1 MELGGGPEMTAESK
15 PVLVVDDEEIVR
27 ESVTDWLKSGGYDVD
42 SAEDGLHALD
52 KVKKRDYEVVV
63 LDMKMPGMDG
73 LTVLKQIHET
83 NPGIKVIIITAYAS
97 VETAVQALKD
107 GAVDYI
113 VKPFEPEQLEKSV
126 AKWVGTPKIVSGSAP
141 TETSAESSEDTASEN
156 LPSVLEQT
164 RNLLSNGNLDEAL
177 ALLNEALGTHPGIIQ
192 KAGSPSTAPK
202 KKTRKAV
209 EEDKAAARP
218 KEKPGKYFPPHF
230 WEGCFIYTCGKDTCP
245 FTADCFAAQ
254 GRHQRETERFIEKI
268 NQILLDGG
276 KPNEEQQAELDHA
289 KEHHGV
295 QFDAKQGIYFISKT
309 ALKHR
314 PGIGG
319 AYFR

>member
-1 MELGGGPEMTAESK
+1 MAAENK

-27 ESVTDWLKSGGYDVD
+27 ESVSDWLKSEGYDVD
-42 SAEDGLHALD
+42 SAEDGLRALD
-52 KVKKRDYEVVV
+52 KVKKKDYEVVV

-73 LTVLKQIHET
+73 LTVLKQLHET

-126 AKWVGTPKIVSGSAP
+126 AKWVGKPKIVSGSAP
-141 TETSAESSEDTASEN
+141 TETSAESSAEEGSREA
-156 LPSVLEQT
+156 LPSVLEET
-164 RNLLSNGNLDEAL
+164 RNLLNSGNLDDAL
-177 ALLNEALGTHPGIIQ
+177 ALLNKALSAAPAKVKETGPPRTVP
-192 KAGSPSTAPK
+192 KAKP
-202 KKTRKAV
+202 REAV
-209 EEDKAAARP
+209 EEEKAVAPP
-218 KEKPGKYFPPHF
+218 KAKPGTYFPPHF
-230 WEGCFIYTCGKDTCP
+230 WEGCFIYTCGKNTCP
-245 FTADCFAAQ
+245 FTAECFAAQ
-254 GRHQRETERFIEKI
+254 GRHQRETEKFIEKI
-268 NQILLDGG
+268 NQILLEGG

-319 AYFR
+319 SYFR

>member
-1 MELGGGPEMTAESK
+1 MAAEEK

-27 ESVTDWLKSGGYDVD
+27 ESVTDWLKSEGYNVD
-42 SAEDGLHALD
+42 SAEDGLRALD
-52 KVKKRDYEVVV
+52 KVKKKDYEVVV

-73 LTVLKQIHET
+73 LTVLKQIHAT

-113 VKPFEPEQLEKSV
+113 VKPFEPEQLEESV
-126 AKWVGTPKIVSGSAP
+126 AKWVGKPRIVSGSAP
-141 TETSAESSEDTASEN
+141 TETSAESSTGGGSEA
-156 LPSVLEQT
+156 LPSVLEET

-177 ALLNEALGTHPGIIQ
+177 ALLNKALGTAPAEVKEVGL
-192 KAGSPSTAPK
+192 PRMAPK
-202 KKTRKAV
+202 AKPKEA
-209 EEDKAAARP
+209 EEKEAARP
-218 KEKPGKYFPPHF
+218 KAKPGTYFPPHF

-245 FTADCFAAQ
+245 FTAECFAAQ
-254 GRHQRETERFIEKI
+254 GRHQRETEKFIENV

-276 KPNEEQQAELDHA
+276 KLNDEQQTELDHA
-289 KEHHGV
+289 KKHHGA

-319 AYFR
+319 SYFR

>member
-1 MELGGGPEMTAESK
+1 MAAENK

-27 ESVTDWLKSGGYDVD
+27 ESVTDWLKSEGYEVD
-42 SAEDGLHALD
+42 SAEDGLRALD
-52 KVKKRDYEVVV
+52 KVKNKDYEVVV

-73 LTVLKQIHET
+73 LTVLKQIHAT

-126 AKWVGTPKIVSGSAP
+126 AKWVGKPKIVSGSAP
-141 TETSAESSEDTASEN
+141 TETSAKSSTEDSSEI
-156 LPSVLEQT
+156 LPSVLEET
-164 RNLLSNGNLDEAL
+164 RSLLKSGNLDEAL
-177 ALLNEALGTHPGIIQ
+177 ALLNKALGAAPA
-192 KAGSPSTAPK
+192 KVREAGPPRTAPK
-202 KKTRKAV
+202 AEPLEA
-209 EEDKAAARP
+209 EEKAAAKP
-218 KEKPGKYFPPHF
+218 KAKPGTYFPPHF

-245 FTADCFAAQ
+245 FTAECFAAQ
-254 GRHQRETERFIEKI
+254 GKHQRETEKFIEKV
-268 NQILLDGG
+268 NQILLEGG

-289 KEHHGV
+289 KKHHGV
-295 QFDAKQGIYFISKT
+295 QFDAKQGIYFFSKT

-319 AYFR
+319 SYFR